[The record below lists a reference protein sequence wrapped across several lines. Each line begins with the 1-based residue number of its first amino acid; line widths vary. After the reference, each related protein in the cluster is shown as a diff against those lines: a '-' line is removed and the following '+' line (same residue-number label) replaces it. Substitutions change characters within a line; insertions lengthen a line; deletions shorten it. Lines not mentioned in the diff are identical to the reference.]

1 MVYLLL
7 ALLNRNDKTVTLL
20 AKIKSKTNVLIP
32 LLIILD
38 GVHAHL
44 ANGVYYALLCI
55 ILKLSACELTSG
67 SLLHKVE
74 GGEPV

>member
-7 ALLNRNDKTVTLL
+7 ALLNRNEKTITLL
-20 AKIKSKTNVLIP
+20 AKIKSKINIFIP
-32 LLIILD
+32 LLIVLD

-55 ILKLSACELTSG
+55 ILKLSACEINSG
-67 SLLHKVE
+67 SVLYQVE
-74 GGEPV
+74 RREPV